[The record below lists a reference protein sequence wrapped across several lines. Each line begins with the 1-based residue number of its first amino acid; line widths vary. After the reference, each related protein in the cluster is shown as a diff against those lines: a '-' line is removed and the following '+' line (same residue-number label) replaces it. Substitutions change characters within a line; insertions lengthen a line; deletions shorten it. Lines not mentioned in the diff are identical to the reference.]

1 MFHDVLQNF
10 MAQISHDIQNIE
22 IVKAAIYASTIGSL
36 LYLVKSLPVRLMAW
50 LRRVTLCS
58 ISVSNNDPAY
68 TWLQLFIAKEN
79 LVRRA
84 RRFVVSTNEHV
95 EQDNDDYDEEV
106 KTKKASSVAYKPDV
120 GSYLIRY
127 KGYPLL
133 LETTRERIEQR
144 NMYNETITI
153 TSLFRRGL
161 LLELLNEAASF
172 AKEREKKAITLHT
185 ASGHYWANA
194 GERPFR
200 PLSSLVYAEDIGATL
215 LTDAQKFLAEKDWYQ
230 DMGIPWRRGY
240 LLYGPPGNG
249 KTSLA
254 FALASELKFDV
265 YIFNLASGLG
275 DESVQNLMGRVPEG
289 SIVLLEEVDEVFNGT
304 KKSSRGGVSHTGL
317 LNALDGIS
325 SREGRIV
332 IMTTNYKERIS
343 PALIRPGRAD
353 VHLYVGNASQEQIKK
368 MFERFYPESALAL
381 EFVKEVAKLGQEIS
395 MAALQNHLLTYRG
408 NAELTVEMVELML
421 KPKETEDKEM
431 GSRR

>member
-1 MFHDVLQNF
+1 MLYDVLQNF
-10 MAQISHDIQNIE
+10 IAQISHDIQNIE
-22 IVKAAIYASTIGSL
+22 LVKAALYASTIGSL
-36 LYLVKSLPVRLMAW
+36 LYLVKFLPVRFMAW

-58 ISVSNNDPAY
+58 VTVSNNDPAY
-68 TWLQLFIAKEN
+68 TWLQLFFAKEN
-79 LVRRA
+79 LGRRA
-84 RRFVVSTNEHV
+84 RRLVVSTSEHV
-95 EQDNDDYDEEV
+95 EQDNDDYGDEV
-106 KTKKASSVAYKPDV
+106 KSKANSSIAYKPDV
-120 GSYLIRY
+120 GRYLIRY

-144 NMYNETITI
+144 NMYSETITI
-153 TSLFRRGL
+153 TSVFRRGL
-161 LLELLNEAASF
+161 LLELLSEAASF
-172 AKEREKKAITLHT
+172 AKEREKKAITLYT

-200 PLSSLVYAEDIGATL
+200 PLSSLVYAQDIGATL
-215 LTDAQKFLAEKDWYQ
+215 LNDAQKFLSEKDWYQ

-289 SIVLLEEVDEVFNGT
+289 SIVLLEEVDETFNGT
-304 KKSSRGGVSHTGL
+304 KKRSGVSHTGL

-332 IMTTNYKERIS
+332 MMTTNYKERIS
-343 PALIRPGRAD
+343 PALVRPGRAD
-353 VHLYVGNASQEQIKK
+353 VHLYVGNASGAQTIK
-368 MFERFYPESALAL
+368 MFAKFYPDSELASR
-381 EFVKEVAKLGQEIS
+381 FADEVAKLGQEIS
-395 MAALQNHLLTYRG
+395 MAALQNHLLTFRG
-408 NAELTVEMVELML
+408 NPELTIERVRLELIR
-421 KPKETEDKEM
+421 KEAEKV
-431 GSRR
+431 

>member
-1 MFHDVLQNF
+1 MLYDVLQNF
-10 MAQISHDIQNIE
+10 IAQISHDIQNIE
-22 IVKAAIYASTIGSL
+22 IVKAALYASTIGSL
-36 LYLVKSLPVRLMAW
+36 LYLVKSVPVRFMAW

-58 ISVSNNDPAY
+58 VTVSNNDPAY
-68 TWLQLFIAKEN
+68 AWLQLFFAKEN
-79 LVRRA
+79 LGRRA
-84 RRFVVSTNEHV
+84 RRLVVSTSEHV
-95 EQDNDDYDEEV
+95 EHDNDDYGDEM
-106 KTKKASSVAYKPDV
+106 KNNKDSSIAYKPDV
-120 GSYLIRY
+120 GRYFIRY

-144 NMYNETITI
+144 NMYSETLTI
-153 TSLFRRGL
+153 TSVFRREL
-161 LLELLNEAASF
+161 LLGLLNEAASF
-172 AKEREKKAITLHT
+172 AKEREKKTITLYT

-200 PLSSLVYAEDIGATL
+200 PLSSLVYAEDIGITL
-215 LTDAQKFLAEKDWYQ
+215 LNDAQKFLSEKDWYQ

-275 DESVQNLMGRVPEG
+275 DETMQNLMGRVPEG
-289 SIVLLEEVDEVFNGT
+289 SIVLLEEVDETFNGT
-304 KKSSRGGVSHTGL
+304 KKASRGGVSHTAL

-325 SREGRIV
+325 SREGRIT

-353 VHLYVGNASQEQIKK
+353 VHLYVGNASRTQMMK
-368 MFERFYPESALAL
+368 MFVKFYPGSELAST
-381 EFVKEVAKLGQEIS
+381 FADEVATLGQEMS
-395 MAALQNHLLTYRG
+395 MAALQNHLLTFRG
-408 NAELTVEMVELML
+408 NPELTIEKVRLELVR
-421 KPKETEDKEM
+421 KETEKV
-431 GSRR
+431 

>member
-1 MFHDVLQNF
+1 MFYDALQNF
-10 MAQISHDIQNIE
+10 MTQIGHDIQNIE
-22 IVKAAIYASTIGSL
+22 LVKAALYASTIGSL
-36 LYLVKSLPVRLMAW
+36 LYLVKAVPMRFISW

-58 ISVSNNDPAY
+58 VTVSNNDPAY
-68 TWLQLFIAKEN
+68 TWLQLFFAKEN
-79 LVRRA
+79 LGKRA
-84 RRFVVSTNEHV
+84 RRLVVSTNEHA
-95 EQDNDDYDEEV
+95 EHDSDDYGDEM
-106 KTKKASSVAYKPDV
+106 KATKRSSIAYKPDV

-144 NMYNETITI
+144 NMYSETITL
-153 TSLFRRGL
+153 TSVFRRGL
-161 LLELLNEAASF
+161 LLGLLSEAASF
-172 AKEREKKAITLHT
+172 AKEREKKAISLYT
-185 ASGHYWANA
+185 ASGHYWASA

-215 LTDAQKFLAEKDWYQ
+215 LSDAQKFLSEKDWYQ

-265 YIFNLASGLG
+265 YIFNLAAGLG
-275 DESVQNLMGRVPEG
+275 DESVQNLMGRVPDG
-289 SIVLLEEVDEVFNGT
+289 SIVLLEEVDEPFSGT
-304 KKSSRGGVSHTGL
+304 KKRSSVSHTGL

-353 VHLYVGNASQEQIKK
+353 VHLYVGNASGKQIRK
-368 MFERFYPESALAL
+368 MFERFYPETTLGAQFAD
-381 EFVKEVAKLGQEIS
+381 EVAKLGQEVS

-408 NAELTVEMVELML
+408 DAVLTLEMVGLMF
-421 KPKETEDKEM
+421 KAKESEKV
-431 GSRR
+431 

>member
-1 MFHDVLQNF
+1 MFYDVLQNF
-10 MAQISHDIQNIE
+10 VAQISHDIQNIE
-22 IVKAAIYASTIGSL
+22 IVKAALYASTIGSL
-36 LYLVKSLPVRLMAW
+36 LYLVKSLPVRFMAW

-58 ISVSNNDPAY
+58 VTVSNNDPAY
-68 TWLQLFIAKEN
+68 AWLQLYFAKEN
-79 LVRRA
+79 LGRRA
-84 RRFVVSTNEHV
+84 RRLVVSTNEHK
-95 EQDNDDYDEEV
+95 EEDQDDYDEDV
-106 KTKKASSVAYKPDV
+106 KHKKASSIAYKPDV

-144 NMYNETITI
+144 NMYSETITL
-153 TSLFRRGL
+153 TSVFRRGL
-161 LLELLNEAASF
+161 LLELLNEAATF
-172 AKEREKKAITLHT
+172 AREREKRTITLYT

-200 PLSSLVYAEDIGATL
+200 PLASLVYAEDIGATL
-215 LTDAQKFLAEKDWYQ
+215 LSDAQKFLAEKDWYQ

-265 YIFNLASGLG
+265 YILNLASGIG

-289 SIVLLEEVDEVFNGT
+289 SIVLLEEVDEPFNGT

-353 VHLYVGNASQEQIKK
+353 VHLYVGNASQTQVKR
-368 MFERFYPESALAL
+368 MFERFYPESVLAL
-381 EFVKEVAKLGQEIS
+381 EFAKEVAKLEQEIS

-408 NAELTVEMVELML
+408 NAELTIEMV
-421 KPKETEDKEM
+421 KPWLGQKETTKI
-431 GSRR
+431 

>member
-1 MFHDVLQNF
+1 MLYDVLQNF
-10 MAQISHDIQNIE
+10 IAQISHDIQNIE
-22 IVKAAIYASTIGSL
+22 IVKAALYASTIGSL
-36 LYLVKSLPVRLMAW
+36 LYFVKALPARFINW

-58 ISVSNNDPAY
+58 VTVSNNDPAY
-68 TWLQLFIAKEN
+68 AWLQLFLAKEN
-79 LVRRA
+79 LGKRA
-84 RRFVVSTNEHV
+84 RRLVVSTNEHS
-95 EQDNDDYDEEV
+95 EQDNDDYDDEV
-106 KTKKASSVAYKPDV
+106 KNKKASSIAYKPDV
-120 GSYLIRY
+120 GSYLILY

-144 NMYNETITI
+144 NMYNETITL

-161 LLELLNEAASF
+161 LLELLSEAASF

-215 LTDAQKFLAEKDWYQ
+215 LSDAQKFLAEKDWYQ

-254 FALASELKFDV
+254 FALASELRFDV

-275 DESVQNLMGRVPEG
+275 DESVQNLMGRVPEN
-289 SIVLLEEVDEVFNGT
+289 SIVLLEEVDEPFHGT
-304 KKSSRGGVSHTGL
+304 KKRSGLSHTGL

-353 VHLYVGNASQEQIKK
+353 LHLYVGNASSEQVRK
-368 MFERFYPESALAL
+368 MFERFYPESTRGS
-381 EFVKEVAKLGQEIS
+381 EFANEVAKLGQEVS

-408 NAELTVEMVELML
+408 NAELTLEMVGLMF
-421 KPKETEDKEM
+421 KAKETEKV
-431 GSRR
+431 